1 MPSPLMRRA
10 ALAAAV
16 LLLLSLTYSAMAE
29 NAPSPAEAK
38 AFVEKAEAELARE
51 SEYLGH
57 VEWVQNTYIT
67 YDTNWLLAR
76 ANGESTDLSVRYAKQ
91 AARFDKV
98 ALDPVLRRKLEL
110 MKQALVLPAPSR
122 PGAAQELA
130 EIEARLDTAYSTGK
144 FAYGGKSLTLDD
156 MEELLR
162 TSRDPAEIRALW
174 EGWRLVSVPMKTDY
188 ARLVTLANE
197 GARELGYAD
206 TGALWRSWYDMS
218 PAAFARDVDRLW
230 AQLEPFYRNLHC
242 FVRARLNARYG
253 DAVQPRKGPI
263 RADLLGNMWGQT
275 WSNIYDIVQP
285 RELSMGYDLTQALR
299 SHGYDAVKLVKTGEA
314 FYTSLGFEPLP
325 KTFWERS
332 QLTRPPGREVV
343 CHASAW
349 DVDNKSDLRLKAC
362 LQVNDEDFYTVHHEL
377 GHNMYQRAYQD
388 QPFLFENG
396 ANDGFHEAIGDFAGL
411 NALTPTYLHQLG
423 LIDTLPGTDAD
434 IPYLLKMALDKIAFL
449 PFGLLV
455 DKWRWEV
462 FAGEVAPAQYNEAWW
477 ALVKQYQGM
486 VPPGPRPADAF
497 DPGAKFHVAD
507 STPYARYFLA
517 AIYEFQF
524 YRAACKL
531 AGWTGPLNRCS
542 VYQNKEVGSRF
553 DAMLRLGQSKP
564 WQEALAVFT
573 GEHDLDASAII
584 DYFAPLDEWL
594 TKQNKG
600 EACGW

>member
-1 MPSPLMRRA
+1 MPSPLTGRA
-10 ALAAAV
+10 ALVVAV
-16 LLLLSLTYSAMAE
+16 LLLLSRPAMAE
-29 NAPSPAEAK
+29 DAPSPAEAK

-57 VEWVQNTYIT
+57 VEWVQNTYIA

-76 ANGESTDLSVRYAKQ
+76 ANGESTDLSVNYAKE
-91 AARFDKV
+91 AARFDKTDV
-98 ALDPVLRRKLEL
+98 DPVLRRKLDL

-144 FAYGGKSLTLDD
+144 FTYQGKTLTLDD

-162 TSRDPAEIRALW
+162 TSRDPQEIRALW
-174 EGWRLVSVPMKTDY
+174 EGWRLVSVPMKADY
-188 ARLVTLANE
+188 ARLVTLTDE

-206 TGALWRSWYDMS
+206 TGALWRSWYDM
-218 PAAFARDVDRLW
+218 PPDAFARDVDRLW
-230 AQLEPFYRNLHC
+230 AQLEPFYSNLHC
-242 FVRARLNARYG
+242 YVRARLNARYG

-285 RELSMGYDLTQALR
+285 QDLSMGYDLTQALR
-299 SHGYDAVKLVKTGEA
+299 SHGYDAVKMVKTGEA
-314 FYTSLGFEPLP
+314 FYTSLGFAPLP

-332 QLTRPPGREVV
+332 QLTRPVGREVV

-349 DVDNKSDLRLKAC
+349 DVDNKSDIRLKAC

-423 LIDTLPGTDAD
+423 LVDALPGHRRRYPLSPEDGPRQDRLPA
-434 IPYLLKMALDKIAFL
+434 LRAAGRQMALA
-449 PFGLLV
+449 GLRRRGGPGAIQRGLV
-455 DKWRWEV
+455 G
-462 FAGEVAPAQYNEAWW
+462 AGEAVSGHGPAGPAPGGRLRSRRQIPCRRQH
-477 ALVKQYQGM
+477 ALCALL
-486 VPPGPRPADAF
+486 PGR
-497 DPGAKFHVAD
+497 
-507 STPYARYFLA
+507 
-517 AIYEFQF
+517 
-524 YRAACKL
+524 
-531 AGWTGPLNRCS
+531 
-542 VYQNKEVGSRF
+542 
-553 DAMLRLGQSKP
+553 
-564 WQEALAVFT
+564 
-573 GEHDLDASAII
+573 DL
-584 DYFAPLDEWL
+584 
-594 TKQNKG
+594 
-600 EACGW
+600 